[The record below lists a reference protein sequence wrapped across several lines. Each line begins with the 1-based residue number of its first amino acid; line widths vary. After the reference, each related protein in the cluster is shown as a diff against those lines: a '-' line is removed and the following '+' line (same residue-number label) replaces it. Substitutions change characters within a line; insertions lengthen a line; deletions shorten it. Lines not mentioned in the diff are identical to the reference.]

1 MSSKLNAYHRAL
13 LYEIQWHGGVL
24 IAPKGVDAEFYQQ
37 LVSAKYI
44 YAERVSGDKYR
55 YELTL
60 QRRKKLAQGLFTATE
75 GQTIT
80 ESVEAGPLE

>member
-24 IAPKGVDAEFYQQ
+24 FALKDVDAKLYQE
-37 LVSAKYI
+37 LVSASYI
-44 YAERVSGDKYR
+44 YVERVSGDKCR

-60 QRRKKLAQGLFTATE
+60 QGRKKLAQGLIRSE
-75 GQTIT
+75 EEPKSLHGI
-80 ESVEAGPLE
+80 S